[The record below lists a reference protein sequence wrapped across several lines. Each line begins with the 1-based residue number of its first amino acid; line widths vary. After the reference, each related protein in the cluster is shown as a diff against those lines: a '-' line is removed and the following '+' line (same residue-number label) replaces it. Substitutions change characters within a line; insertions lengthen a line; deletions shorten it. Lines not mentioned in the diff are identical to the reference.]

1 MISLSFLVM
10 INVQHL
16 LWLVT
21 QITMDTHDTAKMGT
35 VAFWQL
41 YLYLSNLWAIY
52 HRFTH
57 THATPYLT
65 RIPAMHLS
73 HFKACSLRTVL
84 WLAFL
89 EGHNHSRA
97 TFCSIDQC
105 RSQARK
111 PRCLLLCCHVYDCC
125 VLDVDCHF
133 DL

>member
-57 THATPYLT
+57 THATPYPCEPFCT
-65 RIPAMHLS
+65 PRLS
-73 HFKACSLRTVL
+73 SALSSLPRGPTT
-84 WLAFL
+84 LAIIW
-89 EGHNHSRA
+89 
-97 TFCSIDQC
+97 C
-105 RSQARK
+105 
-111 PRCLLLCCHVYDCC
+111 
-125 VLDVDCHF
+125 
-133 DL
+133 